1 MVEMDELSQQST
13 EISLLMRLA
22 ETLNRTNPPER
33 ALESGLRL
41 LAEQVDALA
50 GWFLSLNQSGEVDLI
65 AIYRPDLLH
74 PILPSGQRVFGMC
87 ACLHR
92 MLVDRQAM
100 PQAQLV
106 ECERLSGL
114 SHSDRHPRHHLS
126 IPIQPGG
133 KPVGMINLVLQP
145 GREISPG
152 EFKLLEVMGDQFGGA
167 LERARLFVETQ
178 RALERER
185 RVNRAAGAIAGAFD
199 AATIYQALLSYTV
212 ELACGSGG
220 AICMR
225 AEGNSHL
232 VHVANHH
239 FPIDLDSF
247 GKSIPGGQSVCWQV
261 IQSGRPMAIDSDGL
275 SGYVLTE
282 MKEAGV
288 QQILLAPIPMD
299 GTVEGVLAIA
309 STGEHAVFDPR
320 DFMVI
325 QTLAEQAGV
334 VLKKVRLYEE
344 VKRLA
349 TVDSLTGLASR
360 AHFIESAETEFRRS
374 LRYRRSLSVMMID
387 IDHFKGI
394 NDSHGH
400 AIGDQALQ
408 AVAAGCRS
416 ALRQTDLIGRMGG
429 EEIAVLMP
437 ETTVRAAVQVAER
450 LRSTIENIQV
460 ITPNGKAMLTTSVGV
475 ASKNRQEKIDFYD
488 LLSRADEALYRAKKE
503 GRNRVVVWK
512 NGQKQ

>member
-1 MVEMDELSQQST
+1 MDESSLQT
-13 EISLLMRLA
+13 AELSLLMRLA

-41 LAEQVDALA
+41 LAEQVNAQA
-50 GWFLSLNQSGEVDLI
+50 GWFLSLNQSGEVELI
-65 AIYRPDLLH
+65 AIYRPDLLNRVF
-74 PILPSGQRVFGMC
+74 PSGQRVFGMC

-92 MLVDRQAM
+92 MLVHQPAA
-100 PQAQLV
+100 PQAQVV
-106 ECERLSGL
+106 ECERLVGISQ
-114 SHSDRHPRHHLS
+114 SDRHPRHHLS

-133 KPVGMINLVLQP
+133 RPVGMINLVLQP
-145 GREISPG
+145 GRELSPG
-152 EFKLLEVMGDQFGGA
+152 EFKLLEVLGDQFGGA

-185 RVNRAAGAIAGAFD
+185 RLNRAAGAIAGAFD
-199 AATIYQALLSYTV
+199 AATIYQALLSYAV
-212 ELACGSGG
+212 ELAGGSGG

-225 AEGNSHL
+225 ADGESGL
-232 VHVANHH
+232 LHVANHN
-239 FPIDLDSF
+239 FPLDLDSF
-247 GKSIPGGQSVCWQV
+247 GQSIPGGQSVCWQV

-282 MKEAGV
+282 MKAAGV
-288 QQILLAPIPMD
+288 RQILLAPVAMD

-309 STGEHAVFDPR
+309 STRDEAVFDPR
-320 DFMVI
+320 DFLVI

-334 VLKKVRLYEE
+334 ALKKVRLYEE
-344 VKRLA
+344 VRRLA

-360 AHFIESAETEFRRS
+360 AHFLESAQAEFQRS
-374 LRYRRSLSVMMID
+374 QRYRRSLSVMMID

-437 ETTVRAAVQVAER
+437 ETSVKAAVQVAER
-450 LRSTIENIQV
+450 LRWTIEKIQV
-460 ITPNGKAMLTTSVGV
+460 VTPNGKASLTTSVGV
-475 ASKNRQEKIDFYD
+475 ASKNRHEKIDFYD
-488 LLSRADEALYRAKKE
+488 LLSRADEALYRAKNE
-503 GRNRVVVWK
+503 GRTRVVVWR
-512 NGQKQ
+512 NGHKL